1 MPLCCRHTRP
11 TTSAMSMIVMA
22 ANRCLRYAVAADN
35 WSIQIAASPCRR
47 SRFGIWVAQLAHAL
61 T

>member
-1 MPLCCRHTRP
+1 
-11 TTSAMSMIVMA
+11 MSMIVKA
-22 ANRCLRYAVAADN
+22 ANLCLRYAVSADN

-47 SRFGIWVAQLAHAL
+47 SRFGIWVAQFAHAL